1 MRCGYA
7 EAIAFPRLR
16 GALCGGVFG
25 TFADSRSRSAI
36 RREITQQKILT
47 KPANCDTM
55 SPLLLGCSQAV
66 RHGTLTPAF
75 RRSESCRPNQKK
87 QPKRLLFLV
96 GGERPLHRSTTLSA
110 LILREGGPRYG
121 SPFTQPLPCATAGLH
136 FRFHRLLP
144 CCCFFWRGTPA
155 PLQQNILSVF
165 YLSASASAALIKPR
179 NSGCGRFGRLLNSGW
194 NWHPTYH
201 G

>member
-16 GALCGGVFG
+16 GALCGGVSG

-66 RHGTLTPAF
+66 RHGTLTPARVGPNPATPAMMTSQF
-75 RRSESCRPNQKK
+75 RSGREKTRKREISRDFSRFFDPAFFRSFIDPICPFSMLCPDSDSRKGLFCVFTKAIGSVAGFGLAKAEPDSAKK
-87 QPKRLLFLV
+87 P
-96 GGERPLHRSTTLSA
+96 PLHKL
-110 LILREGGPRYG
+110 
-121 SPFTQPLPCATAGLH
+121 FTNTFDPSSNCPD
-136 FRFHRLLP
+136 
-144 CCCFFWRGTPA
+144 
-155 PLQQNILSVF
+155 
-165 YLSASASAALIKPR
+165 
-179 NSGCGRFGRLLNSGW
+179 LNSR
-194 NWHPTYH
+194 N
-201 G
+201 